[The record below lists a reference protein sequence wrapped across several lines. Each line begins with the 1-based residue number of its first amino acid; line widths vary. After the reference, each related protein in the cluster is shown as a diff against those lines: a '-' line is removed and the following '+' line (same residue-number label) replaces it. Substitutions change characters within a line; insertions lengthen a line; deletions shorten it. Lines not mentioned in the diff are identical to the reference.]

1 MAQGVKKRIPVL
13 FGVESFSGGVLRH
26 VVDLALALDP
36 EEFEVHLI
44 TSSLRTDQEASDSI
58 KLLEQHGI
66 RVVLLP
72 IRHGAAFPGDCMQIV
87 RIARYIRCHRIAI
100 VHAHS
105 TKAGLLFRLAAWW
118 SGTRTIYTP
127 HCYYFHARAGMCR
140 RIILSAERFLARK
153 TDAVIL
159 AENERCAALDASA
172 VNVARIRV
180 INNAMATFRYQIYSR
195 EETQR
200 AWELPQQNYIIGG
213 VGRLCRQKQWRVLDR
228 GGRRSVPPS

>member
-26 VVDLALALDP
+26 VVDLAVALDP

-72 IRHGAAFPGDCMQIV
+72 IRHGAAFPGDQQCDGHV
-87 RIARYIRCHRIAI
+87 S
-100 VHAHS
+100 VS
-105 TKAGLLFRLAAWW
+105 DLFPGGNPTGV
-118 SGTRTIYTP
+118 GTP
-127 HCYYFHARAGMCR
+127 
-140 RIILSAERFLARK
+140 SAELYYRRSRAPLPPE
-153 TDAVIL
+153 AV
-159 AENERCAALDASA
+159 ES
-172 VNVARIRV
+172 
-180 INNAMATFRYQIYSR
+180 T
-195 EETQR
+195 
-200 AWELPQQNYIIGG
+200 
-213 VGRLCRQKQWRVLDR
+213 DR

>member
-105 TKAGLLFRLAAWW
+105 TKAGLLFRLAA
-118 SGTRTIYTP
+118 
-127 HCYYFHARAGMCR
+127 
-140 RIILSAERFLARK
+140 
-153 TDAVIL
+153 
-159 AENERCAALDASA
+159 
-172 VNVARIRV
+172 
-180 INNAMATFRYQIYSR
+180 
-195 EETQR
+195 
-200 AWELPQQNYIIGG
+200 
-213 VGRLCRQKQWRVLDR
+213 
-228 GGRRSVPPS
+228 

>member
-118 SGTRTIYTP
+118 SAVPGRSIP
-127 HCYYFHARAGMCR
+127 RIVIIFMPGPGCAAGSFCR
-140 RIILSAERFLARK
+140 RNDSWHERRM
-153 TDAVIL
+153 
-159 AENERCAALDASA
+159 R
-172 VNVARIRV
+172 
-180 INNAMATFRYQIYSR
+180 
-195 EETQR
+195 
-200 AWELPQQNYIIGG
+200 
-213 VGRLCRQKQWRVLDR
+213 
-228 GGRRSVPPS
+228 

>member
-72 IRHGAAFPGDCMQIV
+72 IRTGPPSRVIACRSFGLPGISAVTGSPSFMPTVPKRDCCSGWPRGGAVPGRSIPRIV
-87 RIARYIRCHRIAI
+87 IIFMPGPGCA
-100 VHAHS
+100 
-105 TKAGLLFRLAAWW
+105 AGSF
-118 SGTRTIYTP
+118 
-127 HCYYFHARAGMCR
+127 CR
-140 RIILSAERFLARK
+140 RNDSWHERRM
-153 TDAVIL
+153 
-159 AENERCAALDASA
+159 R
-172 VNVARIRV
+172 
-180 INNAMATFRYQIYSR
+180 
-195 EETQR
+195 
-200 AWELPQQNYIIGG
+200 
-213 VGRLCRQKQWRVLDR
+213 
-228 GGRRSVPPS
+228 